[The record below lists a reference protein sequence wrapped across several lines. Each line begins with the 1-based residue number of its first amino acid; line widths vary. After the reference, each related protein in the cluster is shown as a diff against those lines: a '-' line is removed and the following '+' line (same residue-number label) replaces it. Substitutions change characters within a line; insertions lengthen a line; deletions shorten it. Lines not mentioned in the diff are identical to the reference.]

1 MLWCEYLQSYFL
13 KRLITWIK
21 VRKAE
26 FLWCTIMIFYWF
38 FNKNK
43 SKQLWSKSTYDE
55 TSNNIWEIYI
65 SYGWRTPRNSSCAD
79 WPMALVNMRWC
90 SSQTNFFQTTRS
102 CYHKEIV
109 YPHGALKFSR
119 YMIWQNRS
127 LQQLNF
133 VRTFV
138 WIAES
143 LIYTCWHIHTNL

>member
-1 MLWCEYLQSYFL
+1 MMYNYAIL
-13 KRLITWIK
+13 LI
-21 VRKAE
+21 
-26 FLWCTIMIFYWF
+26 

-65 SYGWRTPRNSSCAD
+65 SHGWRTPRNSSCAD

-143 LIYTCWHIHTNL
+143 LIYTCWHIYTNLEIFRDLIT

>member
-1 MLWCEYLQSYFL
+1 MSGNNFRQFHFQAISYTSFGELTWENIVMLKSLFWDEILS
-13 KRLITWIK
+13 
-21 VRKAE
+21 
-26 FLWCTIMIFYWF
+26 
-38 FNKNK
+38 KN
-43 SKQLWSKSTYDE
+43 YDG
-55 TSNNIWEIYI
+55 NIWDEPMLHAR
-65 SYGWRTPRNSSCAD
+65 STRGCRWTMMSSSCAD

-102 CYHKEIV
+102 CYHKEII

-138 WIAES
+138 RTAES
-143 LIYTCWHIHTNL
+143 LIYTCWHIYTNL

>member
-1 MLWCEYLQSYFL
+1 M
-13 KRLITWIK
+13 K
-21 VRKAE
+21 VAE

-102 CYHKEIV
+102 CYHKEII
-109 YPHGALKFSR
+109 YPHGVLKFSR

-133 VRTFV
+133 
-138 WIAES
+138 
-143 LIYTCWHIHTNL
+143 LGLLYDPLNLGCIHVIFSNNKKLLP